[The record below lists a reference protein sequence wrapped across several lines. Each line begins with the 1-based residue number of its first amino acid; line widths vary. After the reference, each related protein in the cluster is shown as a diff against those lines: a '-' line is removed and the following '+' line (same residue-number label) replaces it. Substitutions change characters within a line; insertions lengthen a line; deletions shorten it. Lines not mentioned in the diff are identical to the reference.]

1 MLRVRYNLTKKSQSV
16 SPISISVSWNGNRVQ
31 KSINQSINPKFWD
44 YKKCRLKSSQQ
55 HAVLF
60 NNYLNE
66 LEKCI
71 IDFYNENISF
81 NRNITETIIKE
92 KIESVL
98 SNGVKK
104 ENKNLSVVEVFD
116 KFMEVYRNDGKK
128 PKAKTMEGYVN
139 TRNKL
144 FRYQREK
151 RTRLQFEDINHSFY
165 QDFVE
170 SLYRK
175 NNTAATI
182 GTNISKLIT
191 FMNWT
196 KKNQYHNTNDYL
208 DFKVLKGEPLFTI
221 VLTEEELNKIQKLK
235 INNPD
240 IEFARLF
247 LIVNCNIGL
256 RFSDLMEVIK
266 EYSIISN
273 ELRIRQVKTN
283 AIIRLPIGEYVK
295 EMIIRLKSL
304 YRQGIDRK
312 IINAGLK
319 EVGKLAL
326 MNDIETSIKLIGNK
340 RITVEK
346 YRWEL
351 LSTHVGR
358 RTFATRAAEKSV
370 PFHIIMKYTG
380 HKNLSTLQK
389 YIKSSSFDSNEIIE
403 GLWN

>member
-1 MLRVRYNLTKKSQSV
+1 MLRVRYNLTKKNQDV

-31 KSINQSINPKFWD
+31 KSINHSIDPKYWD
-44 YKKCRLKSSQQ
+44 FKRCRLKSSQQ
-55 HAVLF
+55 HSVVF

-66 LEKCI
+66 LEKSI

-81 NRNITETIIKE
+81 NRNISVAMIKD
-92 KIESVL
+92 KVDDIL
-98 SNGVKK
+98 SHGVKK
-104 ENKNLSVVEVFD
+104 ENKNKSVVDVFD

-128 PKAKTMEGYVN
+128 PKVKTMEGYVN

-144 FRYQREK
+144 YRYQRDK
-151 RTRLQFEDINHSFY
+151 KTKLQFDDINHSFY
-165 QDFVE
+165 EDFVE
-170 SLYRK
+170 NLYKK

-182 GTNISKLIT
+182 GTNISKLKT
-191 FMNWT
+191 FMNWA

-208 DFKVLKGEPLFTI
+208 DFRVLKGEPLFTI
-221 VLTEEELNKIQKLK
+221 VLKEEELNRIQNLK
-235 INNPD
+235 VDNPD

-266 EYSIISN
+266 EYNIISN

-283 AIIRLPIGEYVK
+283 SMIRLPISEQVK
-295 EMIIRLKSL
+295 EMIIRLKEL
-304 YRQGIDRK
+304 YRPSIDRK

-326 MNDIETSIKLIGNK
+326 MNEIETSIKLIGNK
-340 RITVEK
+340 RITIEK
-346 YRWEL
+346 QRWEL

-358 RTFATRAAEKSV
+358 RTFATRAAEKNV
-370 PFHIIMKYTG
+370 ALHIIMKYTG

-389 YIKSSSFDSNEIIE
+389 YIKSSSFNSNEIIE